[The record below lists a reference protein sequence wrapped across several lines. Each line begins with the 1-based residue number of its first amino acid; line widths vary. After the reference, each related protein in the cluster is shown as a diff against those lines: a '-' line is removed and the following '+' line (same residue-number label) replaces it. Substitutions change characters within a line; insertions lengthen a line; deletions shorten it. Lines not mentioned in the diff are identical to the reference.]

1 MKLFSISA
9 INNLSP
15 GQPVKTEIVA
25 RSGERSL
32 AIINGRPMQ
41 IATDTTSSKASKSSD
56 SQSVGPAAGPTVTP
70 EKLLASAGLEK
81 NQTNLQLIETLRQYG
96 IALTAENLAKAATAA
111 INLPAFSH
119 SIAAR
124 QAMALTLLR
133 RLHPEKAALLESY
146 FQGKLKF
153 SAIFSGNPEL
163 TEIFREKSGIAEI
176 LKRLQLM
183 LQTRG
188 RESGRNLEDAAEK
201 FEGLA
206 KNLMFQELMSE
217 PASQNQEN
225 RIYFQWPL
233 FWHGSE
239 LPDTL
244 EGEAF
249 FMNGKVQGFC
259 LRLLVCPPS
268 LGQIEVAMNQLE
280 DSLWVH
286 FGVQPEIVESIPAV
300 FPELQESLA
309 REGFARVRL
318 TAGRIREIESFLLE
332 GSIEDKSL
340 PVSRVDL
347 KI

>member
-1 MKLFSISA
+1 MKLLSISA
-9 INNLSP
+9 INNLLP

-41 IATDTTSSKASKSSD
+41 IEGDAAGGKASKSLD
-56 SQSVGPAAGPTVTP
+56 SQPFGSAAGPTVTP
-70 EKLLASAGLEK
+70 EKLLASAGLER

-96 IALTAENLAKAATAA
+96 IALIAENLAKAATVA
-111 INLPAFSH
+111 IDLPAFSH

-133 RLHPEKAALLESY
+133 RLNPDKAALLESY

-153 SAIFSGNPEL
+153 SVIFSGNPEL
-163 TEIFREKSGIAEI
+163 IEIFRERSGIAEI
-176 LKRLQLM
+176 LKRLQQM

-188 RESGRNLEDAAEK
+188 RESGLNLKDLAKK

-206 KNLMFQELMSE
+206 KNLRFQELMSE
-217 PASQNQEN
+217 PANQNHEN
-225 RIYFQWPL
+225 RVYFQWPF

-249 FMNGKVQGFC
+249 FMNGKEQGFC

-280 DSLWVH
+280 ESLWVH
-286 FGVQPEIVESIPAV
+286 FGVQPEIAESIPAV
-300 FPELQESLA
+300 FPALQEGLA
-309 REGFARVRL
+309 REGFTRVRL

-332 GSIEDKSL
+332 ASTEDKSP

>member
-15 GQPVKTEIVA
+15 GHLGKAEIVA

-41 IATDTTSSKASKSSD
+41 IATDSSGNKAAKTSE
-56 SQSVGPAAGPTVTP
+56 SQSVASGAPPTMTP
-70 EKLLASAGLEK
+70 EKLLATAGLEK

-96 IALTAENLAKAATAA
+96 IALTAENLAKAASTAM
-111 INLPAFSH
+111 NLPAFSQ

-133 RLHPEKAALLESY
+133 RLQPEKAALIESY

-153 SAIFSGNPEL
+153 SSIFSGNPEL
-163 TEIFREKSGIAEI
+163 TEIFREKSGIADI

-188 RESGRNLEDAAEK
+188 RESGGNLEEVGEK

-206 KNLMFQELMSE
+206 KSLLFQELMTE
-217 PASQNQEN
+217 PANQHQEN
-225 RIYFQWPL
+225 RVNFQWPF

-249 FMNGKVQGFC
+249 FLNGKEQGFC

-286 FGVQPEIVESIPAV
+286 FGVQPEMVESIPAV
-300 FPELQESLA
+300 FPALQEGLA
-309 REGFARVRL
+309 GAGFAKVRL

-332 GSIEDKSL
+332 VAAEDRTIAAA
-340 PVSRVDL
+340 RVDL